1 MAAIAAGVAGALH
14 LTPAQAGA
22 LPVDL
27 AAGFAAVD
35 EEVAFPIPTQDG
47 VSIDKVHAL
56 ILVRHEQSVYAF
68 GLSCPHQK
76 TPLRWQDAEGR
87 FQCPKHKSRFRPDGA
102 FIDGRATRNMD
113 RYRIRRDAG
122 NVMVDLAA
130 LYREDEHRDDWLAAV
145 VHL

>member
-1 MAAIAAGVAGALH
+1 MVAIAAGVAGALH

-27 AAGFAAVD
+27 AAELAAVD
-35 EEVAFPIPTQDG
+35 EEVAFPIPAQDS
-47 VSIDKVHAL
+47 VSIDKAHAL

-130 LYREDEHRDDWLAAV
+130 LYREDENRDDWLAAV